1 MNHFVQVKMRQM
13 CVSNNPQTL
22 TNVVFSGIHII
33 NLRNDLLHYKA
44 IKARAGSTPVC
55 LTVAVQP
62 HVQAVWKHNNLIPE
76 MNSLLLIDKYIF
88 Q

>member
-1 MNHFVQVKMRQM
+1 MFPITPH
-13 CVSNNPQTL
+13 TL

-55 LTVAVQP
+55 LTVAVRP
-62 HVQAVWKHNNLIPE
+62 RVEAVCNGRLVSYNNLIPE
-76 MNSLLLIDKYIF
+76 MNSLLLIDKCIF

>member
-44 IKARAGSTPVC
+44 IKARAGSTPAC
-55 LTVAVQP
+55 LTVAVC
-62 HVQAVWKHNNLIPE
+62 KHNNLIPE